1 MFFDLSNEMHS
12 KQFALRVQ
20 RLQQKGAMVE
30 IVEKSLQTHRQ
41 NNYLHLLIGAVALE
55 TGTTLEYAKE
65 YYYKRAANAALYV
78 VRRRDELL
86 GGEVETVRSQRDLT
100 REEIAFS
107 IDRFKLWADTNGIY
121 LPDEADEVA
130 LREIN
135 LQMAIAKKY
144 L

>member
-30 IVEKSLQTHRQ
+30 LVEKSLQTHRQ

-65 YYYKRAANAALYV
+65 YYYKRSANAALYV

>member
-1 MFFDLSNEMHS
+1 MFFALSNEMHS

-30 IVEKSLQTHRQ
+30 LVEKSLQTHRQ

>member
-1 MFFDLSNEMHS
+1 
-12 KQFALRVQ
+12 
-20 RLQQKGAMVE
+20 MVE
-30 IVEKSLQTHRQ
+30 LVEKSLQTQRQ

-100 REEIAFS
+100 REELAFS
-107 IDRFKLWADTNGIY
+107 IDRFKYWADANGIY

>member
-30 IVEKSLQTHRQ
+30 LVEKSLQTHRQ

-65 YYYKRAANAALYV
+65 YYYKRSANAALYV

-100 REEIAFS
+100 REELAFS
-107 IDRFKLWADTNGIY
+107 IDRFKMWADTNGIY

>member
-1 MFFDLSNEMHS
+1 MHS

-30 IVEKSLQTHRQ
+30 LVETSLQTHRQ
-41 NNYLHLLIGAVALE
+41 NNFLLLLIGAVALE
-55 TGTTLEYAKE
+55 TCTRLEYAKE

-100 REEIAFS
+100 REELAFS

>member
-1 MFFDLSNEMHS
+1 MFFDLSNEMHAR
-12 KQFALRVQ
+12 QFALRVQ
-20 RLQQKGAMVE
+20 RLQDKGAMVE
-30 IVEKSLQTHRQ
+30 LVEKSLQTHRQ

-100 REEIAFS
+100 REELAFS

>member
-30 IVEKSLQTHRQ
+30 LVEKSLQTHRQ

-65 YYYKRAANAALYV
+65 YYYKRSANAALYV

-107 IDRFKLWADTNGIY
+107 IDRFKMWADSNGIY

>member
-30 IVEKSLQTHRQ
+30 LVEKSLQTHRQ

-65 YYYKRAANAALYV
+65 YYYKRSANAALYV
-78 VRRRDELL
+78 VRRCDELL

-107 IDRFKLWADTNGIY
+107 IDRFKMWADSNGIY

>member
-1 MFFDLSNEMHS
+1 
-12 KQFALRVQ
+12 
-20 RLQQKGAMVE
+20 MVE
-30 IVEKSLQTHRQ
+30 LVEKSLQTHRQ

-65 YYYKRAANAALYV
+65 YYYKRAANAARYV
-78 VRRRDELL
+78 TRRRDELP
-86 GGEVETVRSQRDLT
+86 GGGVETVRSQRDLT
-100 REEIAFS
+100 REELAFS
-107 IDRFKLWADTNGIY
+107 IDRFKMWADTNGIY